1 MYNKNTNGL
10 KEIRIEKNITI
21 SELAAKLKV
30 TNNLIVKWESGMDYI
45 PLKYLIAL
53 SKILDVSVE
62 KILYGEH
69 REPLI
74 LDNLSDNQLNII
86 LNLYKEFTND
96 GNE

>member
-1 MYNKNTNGL
+1 MYTKNTNAL

-53 SKILDVSVE
+53 SKYWMYLLKKYYME
-62 KILYGEH
+62 NLENHWY
-69 REPLI
+69 LI
-74 LDNLSDNQLNII
+74 I
-86 LNLYKEFTND
+86 
-96 GNE
+96 